1 MHPHRFKLIALTC
14 LAQLTIAI
22 PNLASEQAKP
32 DIVVFLAD
40 DLSARDLS
48 IYGGT
53 NIPTPAIHQLA
64 SEGLTFNRAFVASP
78 SCAPSRAAL
87 LTGLMPARNGAEENH
102 SYPREDILGLPQIL
116 RRLGYQ
122 TAAFGKVAHNKSASR
137 Y

>member
-1 MHPHRFKLIALTC
+1 MRPLISPSHEFENPLLFGAEHAPASFETHRSDMPRSTDHRHPK
-14 LAQLTIAI
+14 
-22 PNLASEQAKP
+22 PGPEQAKP

-87 LTGLMPARNGAEENH
+87 LTGLMPARNGAKRITVTPERIFSDCH
-102 SYPREDILGLPQIL
+102 R
-116 RRLGYQ
+116 
-122 TAAFGKVAHNKSASR
+122 F
-137 Y
+137 

>member
-1 MHPHRFKLIALTC
+1 MHPHRLKLIALTF

-87 LTGLMPARNGAEENH
+87 LTGLMPARNGAE
-102 SYPREDILGLPQIL
+102 
-116 RRLGYQ
+116 
-122 TAAFGKVAHNKSASR
+122 
-137 Y
+137 